1 MDIGEKAPDDFFG
14 SLSEPGLASLLARVG
29 GFLISQG
36 AQAYLV
42 GGFIRDAFL
51 SRQTGDIDIA
61 LGGDALEV
69 ASRVATAF
77 GGKYILLDKLNQ
89 VGRVILP
96 GQEDDP
102 ASKQRE
108 LDFSSLAGDIE
119 ADLARRDF
127 TIDAMAVE
135 LDRLVGGQRDV
146 PLIDPF
152 GGLSDLRQGVIRVVS
167 PSAFPSDAVRL
178 LKGVRLA
185 YELGFRIESE
195 TEALM
200 KRHCHLLSGVA
211 GECLRE
217 ELVRLLAVPGEEKL
231 LFHLDELGLLTAVIP
246 ELALAR
252 GVTQPKE
259 HFWDVL
265 AHSFSTVAAVDF
277 VLGVGGWAYASDE
290 VRAAVPWPARLEEYF
305 SRPVSSGSTRRILL
319 KMAALLHDV
328 AKPQAKTIE
337 TNGRMRFLGHAQQG
351 ADIAV
356 AILER
361 LRFSSREIKL
371 AETLVR
377 HHLRPT
383 QMSQSGLPSPRAIY
397 RYFRDTGD
405 AGVDILFLS
414 LADHLATRGPRLE
427 PDNWRAHTQ
436 LVDYVLTKR
445 FQEESVVKPPRLLS
459 GHDLIRLFDLS
470 PGPRIGE
477 LLEAVRE
484 AQASGEI
491 STRDE
496 ALAYLGR
503 RLSLKKKGK
512 YGQKT

>member
-14 SLSEPGLASLLARVG
+14 SLSEPGLASLLTKVG
-29 GFLISQG
+29 SFLVRQG
-36 AQAYLV
+36 TEAYVV
-42 GGFIRDAFL
+42 GGFIRDVLL
-51 SRQTGDIDIA
+51 SRQTADIDIA
-61 LGGDALEV
+61 ASGDALEV
-69 ASRVATAF
+69 ASQVATTF
-77 GGKYILLDKLNQ
+77 GGKYVLLDKINR
-89 VGRVILP
+89 VARVILA

-127 TIDAMAVE
+127 TIDAVALE
-135 LDRLVGGQRDV
+135 LGRWAGGQRDAS
-146 PLIDPF
+146 LIDPC

-185 YELGFRIESE
+185 YELGFRIESK

-200 KRHCHLLSGVA
+200 RRHCHLLSGVS
-211 GECLRE
+211 GERLRE

-246 ELALAR
+246 ELGLAR
-252 GVTQPKE
+252 GVTQPRE

-265 AHSFSTVAAVDF
+265 AHSLNTMAAVDF
-277 VLGVGGWAYASDE
+277 VLGVGDWAYASDE
-290 VRAAVPWPARLEEYF
+290 VRAAVPWSARLDEHF

-319 KMAALLHDV
+319 KMAALLHDI
-328 AKPQAKTIE
+328 AKPQTKTIE
-337 TNGRMRFLGHAQQG
+337 ANGRMRFLGHAQQG
-351 ADIAV
+351 ADMA
-356 AILER
+356 ASILER

-371 AETLVR
+371 VETLVR
-377 HHLRPT
+377 YHLRPT
-383 QMSQSGLPSPRAIY
+383 QMSQAGLPSPRAIY

-427 PDNWRAHTQ
+427 PGHWRAHAQ
-436 LVDYVLTKR
+436 LVDYVLTRR
-445 FQEESVVKPPRLLS
+445 FQEESVVKPPKLIS
-459 GHDLIRLFDLS
+459 GDDLIRLFGLS
-470 PGPRIGE
+470 PSPRIGE

-491 STRDE
+491 STRNE
-496 ALAYLGR
+496 ALAYLSQ

-512 YGQKT
+512 YGQKK

>member
-1 MDIGEKAPDDFFG
+1 MDIGEKAPDDLFG
-14 SLSEPGLASLLARVG
+14 SLSEPGLASLLTRVG
-29 GFLISQG
+29 RFLAGQG
-36 AQAYLV
+36 TRAYLV
-42 GGFIRDAFL
+42 GGFIRDAL
-51 SRQTGDIDIA
+51 LCRQTGDIDIA
-61 LGGDALEV
+61 LDGDALEV
-69 ASRVATAF
+69 ASRLATAF
-77 GGKYILLDKLNQ
+77 GGKFVLLDAANG
-89 VGRVILP
+89 VGRVILA
-96 GQEDDP
+96 GQAGDP
-102 ASKQRE
+102 AAKQ
-108 LDFSSLAGDIE
+108 LDFSALAEDIE
-119 ADLARRDF
+119 TDLARRDF
-127 TIDAMAVE
+127 TIDAVALE
-135 LDRLVGGQRDV
+135 LGRWAEGQREA
-146 PLIDPF
+146 PLIDPS

-185 YELGFRIESE
+185 YELGFRIEDE

-200 KRHCHLLSGVA
+200 KRHCHLLSTVA
-211 GECLRE
+211 GERLRE
-217 ELVRLLAVPGEEKL
+217 ELLRLMALPGEERL
-231 LFHLDELGLLTAVIP
+231 LPHLDELGLLTALIP

-265 AHSFSTVAAVDF
+265 AHSLSTVAAVDF
-277 VLGVGGWAYASDE
+277 VLGKGDWAYADHE
-290 VRAAVPWPARLEEYF
+290 IRAAVPWSARLDEHF

-337 TNGRMRFLGHAQQG
+337 ADGRMRFLGHAQQG
-351 ADIAV
+351 ADMTV

-371 AETLVR
+371 VETLVR
-377 HHLRPT
+377 YHLRPT
-383 QMSQSGLPSPRAIY
+383 QMSQDGPPSARAIY

-427 PDNWRAHTQ
+427 PEHWRAHTQ

-445 FQEESVVKPPRLLS
+445 FQEESTLKPPRLIS
-459 GHDLIRLFDLS
+459 GHDLIRLFGLS
-470 PGPRIGE
+470 PGPQIGE

-491 STRDE
+491 TTRDE
-496 ALAYLGR
+496 ALAYLSR
-503 RLSLKKKGK
+503 RLSLKKGK
-512 YGQKT
+512 HGQKK